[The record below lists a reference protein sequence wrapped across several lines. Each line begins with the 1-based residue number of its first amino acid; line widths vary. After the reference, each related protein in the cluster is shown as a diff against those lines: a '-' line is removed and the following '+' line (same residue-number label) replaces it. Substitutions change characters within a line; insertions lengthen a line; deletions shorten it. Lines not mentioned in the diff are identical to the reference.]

1 MVFFT
6 SALAYALLLAV
17 MDVIV
22 LSMLKM
28 RHGSNS
34 SNSNTSPWGWLF
46 DSNWIF
52 VVAFVLYG
60 TQALIFYKSLDYS
73 GLVRSNLLWDLLSDL
88 LVTFFG
94 LYVFSETITSTQGIG
109 VILAI
114 IAIILL
120 K

>member
-1 MVFFT
+1 MAFFT
-6 SALAYALLLAV
+6 NALGYALLLAV

-22 LSMLKM
+22 LSMLKLK
-28 RHGSNS
+28 HSN
-34 SNSNTSPWGWLF
+34 NSTSPWSWLF

-73 GLVRSNLLWDLLSDL
+73 GLVRSNLLWDLMSDL

-94 LYVFSETITSTQGIG
+94 LYVFSETITLTQGIG